1 MMPKRCLSLLILL
14 VGVTSHSSFA
24 QNLVW
29 ESITSVGAIGDIA
42 IGEGQVWGGSNG
54 GVLQLDTETGETAK
68 FTNTQGLTFNE
79 VVAVARDRHGS
90 IWFALQ
96 GGVLDRYFPEEQ
108 RWEQIR
114 DYEDQVITD
123 LVTFG
128 DSLYVG
134 LDFGVSLYT
143 IDKREIKETYV
154 NLGLSS
160 GQNLER
166 IGANSVFIAGLQI
179 WVTTDKGLAQ
189 SSLELSNLQAPDNWN
204 QHTVLDGLPTNVVN
218 DLVILDGTPY
228 AATAVGVARLVD
240 GVWETVGD
248 VVLNAVSIRRVQPN
262 SFFGQETVVALS
274 SNNVYWYD
282 FANDSWNI
290 LGESFSDVTAIATDG
305 PEIWIGRRNQ
315 GLAHFRPET
324 EEWELF
330 THNSPSSNNFR
341 SLTLDAQ
348 GRLWCANPIESSVPG
363 VTGGINMFDGEVWR
377 SFTQANG
384 LKNNDQRTVVT
395 DAQGRI
401 WAGSWGGGISIFEE
415 NDEGFDITQIDTS
428 DGVLAGFIADP
439 GFVLINGLARDQSGN
454 IWVLNRQAATSNV
467 LLAHTPDGDWFKFST
482 NEGLLT
488 PFVLS
493 LEIDTSGR
501 VWVGTED
508 RGVRV
513 LDYNNTLSDKSD
525 DDFTQGLTSGNDGL
539 FDDEINAL
547 AMDREGTMWI
557 GTPEGLNFWFQ
568 GQVGNRFGL
577 INDFVNTIGI
587 DARNNKWF
595 GTANGV
601 SVLSSDGV
609 TWTHYTT
616 GNSPLVGNNVLSFAF
631 NAETGE
637 VWIGT
642 SNGLS
647 RVETPFVAPKPDF
660 SELSGYP
667 NPFMP
672 GRHEDFIITNLA
684 ENTSVKIYTVS
695 GRLVREFD
703 AFDDIN
709 GGFVIWDGKDESG
722 NFVAS
727 GIYVYFAYT
736 DGGLS
741 ASGKVAVIRP

>member
-1 MMPKRCLSLLILL
+1 MPKRFLILL
-14 VGVTSHSSFA
+14 IFVFGFTPHDAVA

-29 ESITSVGAIGDIA
+29 ESITSVGAIADIA
-42 IGEGQVWGGSNG
+42 ISEGQVWGGSNG
-54 GVLQLDTETGETAK
+54 GVLQLDTETGETTK
-68 FTNTQGLTFNE
+68 FTNTQGLSFNE
-79 VVAVARDRHGS
+79 VIAVERDRHGS

-96 GGVLDRYFPEEQ
+96 GGVIDRYFPDEQ
-108 RWEQIR
+108 RWEQII

-123 LVTFG
+123 LVAFG

-154 NLGLSS
+154 NLGLST
-160 GQNLER
+160 GENLEK
-166 IGANSVFIAGLQI
+166 IGANSVFIQGHDI

-204 QHTVLDGLPTNVVN
+204 QHTVLNGLPTNVVN
-218 DLVILDGTPY
+218 DLVVLDGIPY
-228 AATAVGVARLVD
+228 AATAAGIARRID
-240 GVWETVGD
+240 GAWETVGNEL
-248 VVLNAVSIRRVQPN
+248 LNAVSIRAVEPN
-262 SFFGQETVVALS
+262 QFFGQKTLVVVS
-274 SNNVYWYD
+274 TNNVYWYD
-282 FANDSWNI
+282 SSINTWYI
-290 LGESFSDVTAIATDG
+290 LGEDFFDVTAIETDG
-305 PEIWIGRRNQ
+305 SEIWIGRRNK
-315 GLAHFRPET
+315 GLACFRPDT

-341 SLTLDAQ
+341 SLTLDPQ
-348 GRLWCANPIESSVPG
+348 GRLWCANPIEPSVPG
-363 VTGGINMFDGEVWR
+363 VTGGINMFDGEVWS

-395 DAQGRI
+395 DTRGRI

-415 NDEGFDITQIDTS
+415 STEGFEITQIDTS

-454 IWVLNRQAATSNV
+454 IWVLNRQAVTGNV
-467 LLAHTPDGDWFKFST
+467 LLTHTPDGDWFKFST

-493 LEIDTSGR
+493 LEIDSSGR

-513 LDYNNTLSDKSD
+513 LDHSGTIADKSD
-525 DDFTQGLTSGNDGL
+525 DDFTQGLTRGNDGL
-539 FDDEINAL
+539 FSDEINAL
-547 AMDREGTMWI
+547 ARDRDGTMWI
-557 GTPEGLNFWFQ
+557 GTPDGLNFWFE
-568 GQVGNRFGL
+568 GEVGNRFGL
-577 INDFVNTIGI
+577 INDFVNTIGV

-601 SVLSSDGV
+601 SVLSNDGV

-616 GNSPLVGNNVLSFAF
+616 RNSPLVGNNVLSFAF
-631 NAETGE
+631 NEETGE

-660 SELSGYP
+660 SSLTGYP
-667 NPFMP
+667 NPFIP
-672 GRHEDFIITNLA
+672 GRHGEFIITNLA
-684 ENTSVKIYTVS
+684 ENTSIKIYTVS

-703 AFDDIN
+703 ALDDIN
-709 GGFVIWDGKDESG
+709 GGFVIWDGRDEKG

-736 DGGLS
+736 DNGLS